1 MSEQQG
7 EREYEMSQEDPTMP
21 EIREPS
27 RSPGSADSQPAAPAE
42 AVTEPPSQ
50 SPPPE
55 EALAEE
61 DGYGGVEEPLA
72 RGEEWLDEAP
82 ELPRRPRS
90 RLLAPVPLAL
100 LGVLLLACGFIG
112 GVLIEKGQSSSAS
125 ASGSSGAGLAARF
138 AALRSGAGSAG
149 PSTGDA
155 AGAASPGGA
164 SAGGSGFPGGFAR
177 PTSGT
182 VAYVSGSTLYVTEAE
197 GNTVK
202 VTTSP
207 ATTVSK
213 QVKGHV
219 DGIHPGETVAISGS
233 TASNGSVSAET
244 IRVGSEGGGIAAL
257 FGAGGA
263 GGGGSGGGGSGGGSG
278 GNSAGGSSSSE
289 PALFGSGGK

>member
-7 EREYEMSQEDPTMP
+7 EKEYEMSREDPT
-21 EIREPS
+21 RRDLHEPG
-27 RSPGSADSQPAAPAE
+27 RPPGPAHPLPAATAQ
-42 AVTEPPSQ
+42 AAGEPPRQ
-50 SPPPE
+50 SAPPD
-55 EALAEE
+55 EALAEADE
-61 DGYGGVEEPLA
+61 DRYGAAEEPLTQGA
-72 RGEEWLDEAP
+72 EWLDEAP

-112 GVLIEKGQSSSAS
+112 GVLIEKGQSPSAG
-125 ASGSSGAGLAARF
+125 ASGSAAATGFAARLAALGTGAGA
-138 AALRSGAGSAG
+138 SA
-149 PSTGDA
+149 
-155 AGAASPGGA
+155 GGA
-164 SAGGSGFPGGFAR
+164 SAGAGGLPSGFTR

-182 VAYVSGSTLYVTEAE
+182 VAYVSGSTLYVTEPE

-219 DGIHPGETVAISGS
+219 DGIHPGETVAVSGS
-233 TASNGSVSAET
+233 TTSNGTLSAET
-244 IRVGSEGGGIAAL
+244 IRVGSTEGGGLARL
-257 FGAGGA
+257 FGAGG
-263 GGGGSGGGGSGGGSG
+263 SPGGGSGGGSG
-278 GNSAGGSSSSE
+278 GSSAGGSSSSE